1 MVSATE
7 LAYRYPAGRQLFYPA
22 ISVEK
27 GKALLILGKSG
38 CGKSTL
44 LHMLGGLLR
53 PQSGSIKI
61 HEQNIAELSDN
72 ELDRF
77 RGKYIGFVF
86 QRSYFVQSLNVRDNI
101 LMAPFLAHKKIDPNR
116 LKILTEALGINRLI
130 KKMPA
135 TLSQGEQQRVT
146 IARALI
152 NKPDLILADEPT
164 SSLDDSNTETVA
176 GLLSQLSTQNNAA
189 LIIVTHDERLKK
201 LIPDQ
206 IVLP

>member
-1 MVSATE
+1 MISATE
-7 LAYRYPAGRQLFYPA
+7 LSYRYPAGRQLFYPG

-53 PQSGSIKI
+53 PQSGSVRI
-61 HEQNIAELSDN
+61 HNQNIADLADN

-77 RGKYIGFVF
+77 RGEYIGFVF
-86 QRSYFVQSLNVRDNI
+86 QKSYFVQSLTVKDNI
-101 LMAPFLAHKKIDPNR
+101 LLAPYLAHKKPDQVQF
-116 LKILTEALGINRLI
+116 KKLTESLGIERLL
-130 KKMPA
+130 KKLPS

-152 NKPDLILADEPT
+152 NQPDLILADEPT

-176 GLLSQLSTQNNAA
+176 GLLMQLATQNNAA

-201 LIPDQ
+201 LLPDQ

>member
-1 MVSATE
+1 MISATE
-7 LAYRYPAGRQLFYPA
+7 LSYRYPAGRQLFYPG

-53 PQSGSIKI
+53 PQSGSVRI
-61 HEQNIAELSDN
+61 HNQNIADLADN

-86 QRSYFVQSLNVRDNI
+86 QKSYFVQSLTVKDNI
-101 LMAPFLAHKKIDPNR
+101 LLAPYLAHKKPDQVQF
-116 LKILTEALGINRLI
+116 KKLTESLGIERLL
-130 KKMPA
+130 KKLPS

-152 NKPDLILADEPT
+152 NQPDLILADEPT

-176 GLLSQLSTQNNAA
+176 GLLMQLATQNNAA

-201 LIPDQ
+201 LLPDQ

>member
-1 MVSATE
+1 MISATE
-7 LAYRYPAGRQLFYPA
+7 LAYRYPAGRQLFYPS

-53 PQSGSIKI
+53 PQSGSISI
-61 HEQNIAELSDN
+61 HNQDIAALSDN

-86 QRSYFVQSLNVRDNI
+86 QRSYFVQSLTVKDNI
-101 LMAPFLAHKKIDPNR
+101 LLAPFLAHKKTEQKK
-116 LKILTEALGINRLI
+116 LKELTEALGIDRLL
-130 KKMPA
+130 KKFPA
-135 TLSQGEQQRVT
+135 NLSQGEQQRVT

-152 NKPDLILADEPT
+152 NEPDLILADEPT

-206 IVLP
+206 MVLP